1 MKPTTIISGM
11 IRNSRPISYNID
23 RKNCIR
29 EKSEQLVT
37 RKRWNPR
44 PARMKSARGI
54 SFNKHEA
61 RVSMLIQLL
70 PVALL
75 AAFLISK
82 IVF

>member
-1 MKPTTIISGM
+1 MRPTIKMNRI

-54 SFNKHEA
+54 SFNKQEA
-61 RVSMLIQLL
+61 RVTMLIQLL

-75 AAFLISK
+75 AAFLLSK